1 VVRPDGKRDHALRLP
16 PFDPPGPPFLPT
28 EGEIY
33 WVASLFYYSNDPA
46 PARPAVVLE
55 VPALASARIRIVT
68 RTSKTVTKTGK
79 PAPGIK
85 HLADAVLGLDRDGVF
100 SDPTSVERF
109 LWCPHHVKLCG
120 RLDEATWKAVQER
133 FL

>member
-33 WVASLFYYSNDPA
+33 WVASLIYYSNDPA

-55 VPALASARIRIVT
+55 VPALPSARIRIVT
-68 RTSKTVTKTGK
+68 RTSKIVTKAGK
-79 PAPGIK
+79 PTPGIR
-85 HLADAVLGLDRDGVF
+85 HPAAASLGLDHDGVF
-100 SDPTSVERF
+100 SDLASVERS

-120 RLDEATWKAVQER
+120 PLDETTWKAVQER
-133 FL
+133 FD